1 MKRIIFLITSLLLV
15 GCYEENFLSIPYIK
29 GNLYSKEDN
38 KPIAG
43 AAIYINRYLLYEN
56 SPKGDKQTDKEGYFY
71 VEGLI
76 THKRSSMEKTY
87 CREFFIRKDSIVKI
101 LDLDEKRYEKCM
113 DRDTFNLGILYFED
127 LKSVKLGN
135 YEYEVIEDTITQ

>member
-15 GCYEENFLSIPYIK
+15 SCYEEKFLSIPYMK

-38 KPIAG
+38 KPIVG
-43 AAIYINRYLLYEN
+43 ADIYINHYLLYEE
-56 SPKGDKQTDKEGYFY
+56 PRKGDVQTDKEGYFY

-101 LDLDEKRYEKCM
+101 LDLKEKRYKKCM

-135 YEYEVIEDTITQ
+135 YEYEVIEDTLSQ